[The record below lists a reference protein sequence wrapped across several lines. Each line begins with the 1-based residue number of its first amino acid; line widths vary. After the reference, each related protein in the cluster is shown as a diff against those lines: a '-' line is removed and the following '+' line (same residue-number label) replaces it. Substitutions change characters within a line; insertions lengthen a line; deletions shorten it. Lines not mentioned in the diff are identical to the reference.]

1 MTITNKRLK
10 FFLLGLL
17 QKQLIHQSLLLIRR
31 YVSTA
36 INIILGNLQIQH
48 IPTKGVRQ
56 MEYIA
61 HIQTSGKVDI
71 VNWLFDMDDSDLLG
85 ITIDTPP
92 EIEFFDIPVFDRNA

>member
-1 MTITNKRLK
+1 
-10 FFLLGLL
+10 
-17 QKQLIHQSLLLIRR
+17 
-31 YVSTA
+31 
-36 INIILGNLQIQH
+36 
-48 IPTKGVRQ
+48 

-92 EIEFFDIPVFDRNA
+92 EIDFFNIPVFDRNAYEGVI